1 MEGVDCVVP
10 DVVCDDLAAEG
21 NITSPLP
28 SGDTFQ
34 VKHSLIK
41 EINESAVRNQESSPN
56 I

>member
-1 MEGVDCVVP
+1 MEGVDCVVS

-34 VKHSLIK
+34 VKNFCLLSI
-41 EINESAVRNQESSPN
+41 I
-56 I
+56 

>member
-1 MEGVDCVVP
+1 MEGVDCVVS

-34 VKHSLIK
+34 VEKLLSIFNYLTIAH
-41 EINESAVRNQESSPN
+41 
-56 I
+56 

>member
-1 MEGVDCVVP
+1 MEGVECVVP

-34 VKHSLIK
+34 VSHSLRQ
-41 EINESAVRNQESSPN
+41 RN
-56 I
+56 II